1 MMKAAIDIG
10 SNSIRMLVGNVE
22 DGVVQVE
29 AQYLRTTRLGKT
41 EKGGNLNPEA
51 VERTLAALAEF
62 HEILQVYGLE
72 KNPVVAATSAVREA
86 ADGVDFKKKI
96 ADRLGWDLRILSGE
110 EEARYSYAGA
120 AAVAGGGGNA
130 AVIDVGGGST
140 ELIFPN
146 ADGKICG
153 RSVAV
158 GAVRLHSGEVR
169 QADLPGVLSPLQEM
183 YGQGDR
189 TMNFVG
195 VGGTIT
201 SLAAMKKG
209 LTVYSRAEINGTALT
224 KAELAAYYNELTA
237 LKSEEILCRYPLL
250 QNREDIITEGIAIY
264 LALAELLGFDEIIVS
279 DAGILDGLL
288 PEA

>member
-96 ADRLGWDLRILSGE
+96 ADRLG
-110 EEARYSYAGA
+110 
-120 AAVAGGGGNA
+120 
-130 AVIDVGGGST
+130 
-140 ELIFPN
+140 
-146 ADGKICG
+146 
-153 RSVAV
+153 
-158 GAVRLHSGEVR
+158 
-169 QADLPGVLSPLQEM
+169 
-183 YGQGDR
+183 
-189 TMNFVG
+189 
-195 VGGTIT
+195 
-201 SLAAMKKG
+201 
-209 LTVYSRAEINGTALT
+209 
-224 KAELAAYYNELTA
+224 
-237 LKSEEILCRYPLL
+237 
-250 QNREDIITEGIAIY
+250 
-264 LALAELLGFDEIIVS
+264 
-279 DAGILDGLL
+279 
-288 PEA
+288 